1 MTSLVGRF
9 PRLLP
14 FQGRGQGFESPPGY
28 RCDVSGHRGHLS
40 HEMLAII
47 RKQCVELS
55 APLPPTTNR
64 SWDVARH
71 VLSRRHGSREGG
83 CQVSEN
89 LGDMAEGIGA
99 ESIDGLLCN
108 LAPGRLQLRQK
119 CPAPAAELDDRGATV
134 SW

>member
-1 MTSLVGRF
+1 MWGPRANRARHGPGRALVYTGLR
-9 PRLLP
+9 
-14 FQGRGQGFESPPGY
+14 
-28 RCDVSGHRGHLS
+28 VSILT
-40 HEMLAII
+40 

-108 LAPGRLQLRQK
+108 LAPARLQLRQK
-119 CPAPAAELDDRGATV
+119 CPAPGAELDDRGATV

>member
-1 MTSLVGRF
+1 MPGRALLVARSALS
-9 PRLLP
+9 RTVRE
-14 FQGRGQGFESPPGY
+14 QYVES
-28 RCDVSGHRGHLS
+28 
-40 HEMLAII
+40 
-47 RKQCVELS
+47 S

-71 VLSRRHGSREGG
+71 VLSRRHGSREAG

-89 LGDMAEGIGA
+89 LGEVAEGSGA

-108 LAPGRLQLRQK
+108 LAPGPLQPRQE
-119 CPAPAAELDDRGATV
+119 CPAAAAELDDRGATV